1 MFSFMMPSSKLQCA
15 AGKLPRKIQRLRKA
29 LGSFQVACRIFQR
42 VCCAHHAV
50 PAEQAHGAF
59 QKRLV
64 DALMDLV
71 RASLPVGQAYKARK
85 CLAQR
90 RLFRQDKVALQ

>member
-15 AGKLPRKIQRLRKA
+15 AGKLPRKIQCLRKA

-71 RASLPVGQAYKARK
+71 RASLP
-85 CLAQR
+85 
-90 RLFRQDKVALQ
+90 